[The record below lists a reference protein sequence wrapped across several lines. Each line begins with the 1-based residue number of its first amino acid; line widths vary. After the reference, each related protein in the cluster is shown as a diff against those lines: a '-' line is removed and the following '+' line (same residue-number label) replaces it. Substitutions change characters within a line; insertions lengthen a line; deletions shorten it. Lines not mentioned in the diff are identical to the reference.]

1 MTARALPVVPRRE
14 RTANAAALIAC
25 AAAVAVLAAC
35 SLAVGVGRL
44 SLSDPAASW
53 DLISQSRLP
62 RTVALILAGA
72 AMAICGVVMQML
84 TRNRFVE
91 PSTAGTTESAA
102 FGLLIATLV
111 APGLPIWAKMLFGTA
126 AAVAG
131 TALFISILRAVPMR
145 NVLIVP
151 LIGLMLGGI
160 ISSVTTFIAYQGNL
174 SQGLG
179 AWMSADLSGVVKGRY
194 EMLWLLALVVIA
206 VWIMADRFTVAGLG
220 EDFTTNLG
228 LNHRRVMTIGLSLV
242 ALATSV
248 VVITVGA
255 IPFLGL
261 IVPNIVA
268 LFIGDNIRR
277 AIPWVAFLGSG
288 IVLACDIVGR
298 LVRYP
303 YEVPLGVVMGI
314 AGSLIFL
321 ILLLKRSTPVD

>member
-1 MTARALPVVPRRE
+1 MVALPVLPRIHRD
-14 RTANAAALIAC
+14 RYAAALIGC
-25 AAAVAVLAAC
+25 GI
-35 SLAVGVGRL
+35 AVGVLALISLGIGVSDL
-44 SLSDPAASW
+44 SLTNLSAAGELLS
-53 DLISQSRLP
+53 LSRLP
-62 RTVALILAGA
+62 RTAALILAGA
-72 AMAICGVVMQML
+72 AMAISGVVMQML

-102 FGLLIATLV
+102 FGLLVASLI
-111 APGLPIWAKMLFGTA
+111 APGMPLWAKMGFGTLTA
-126 AAVAG
+126 LAG
-131 TALFISILRAVPMR
+131 TALFVAILRAVPLR
-145 NVLIVP
+145 TVLIVP

-160 ISSVTTFIAYQGNL
+160 ISSITTFIAYKGNM

-179 AWMSADLSGVVKGRY
+179 AWLSADLSGVVKGRY
-194 EMLWLLALVVIA
+194 EMLWLLAAVAFA

-228 LNHRRVMTIGLSLV
+228 LNHRAVMSMGLSLV
-242 ALATSV
+242 ALATSI

-277 AIPWVAFLGSG
+277 AIPWVALLGAG
-288 IVLACDIVGR
+288 VVLLCDIIGR

-303 YEVPLGVVMGI
+303 YEVPLGVIMGI
-314 AGSLIFL
+314 VGSLVFL
-321 ILLLKRSTPVD
+321 ILLLQRSAPVE